1 MPIYEFRCAACGH
14 VQEVLFTSSSQAV
27 EMRCAACGGEDLE
40 RILSRTNYAMGS
52 GKAEGST
59 APHATTR
66 TCGPGKSCT
75 SIELPGH
82 SRD

>member
-14 VQEVLFTSSSQAV
+14 VQEMLFTSSSREV
-27 EMRCAACGGEDLE
+27 EMRCGACGAEELE
-40 RILSRTNYAMGS
+40 RILSRTSHTMGS
-52 GKAEGST
+52 GKADASP
-59 APHATTR
+59 APSATTR